1 MGFLFSSFPPH
12 FSLKSSSAGSHH
24 FCLFYVYFD
33 LAADVVV
40 RLLGALE
47 CARAC
52 VLNNRTGQIGKKQL
66 GSLFVGQTRPSW
78 QWAC

>member
-1 MGFLFSSFPPH
+1 MKFSSFT
-12 FSLKSSSAGSHH
+12 HH

-40 RLLGALE
+40 VSLLGPLE

-52 VLNNRTGQIGKKQL
+52 VLNNRIGQIGKKQL